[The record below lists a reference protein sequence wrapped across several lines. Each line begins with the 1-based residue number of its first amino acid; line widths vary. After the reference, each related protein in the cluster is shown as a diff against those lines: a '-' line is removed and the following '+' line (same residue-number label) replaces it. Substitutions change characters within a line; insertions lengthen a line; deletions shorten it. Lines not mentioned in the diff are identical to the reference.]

1 MLRILTLSLLLA
13 LGLAEEGEQKV
24 SAPAGATPRR

>member
-24 SAPAGATPRR
+24 SAPAGAGWR